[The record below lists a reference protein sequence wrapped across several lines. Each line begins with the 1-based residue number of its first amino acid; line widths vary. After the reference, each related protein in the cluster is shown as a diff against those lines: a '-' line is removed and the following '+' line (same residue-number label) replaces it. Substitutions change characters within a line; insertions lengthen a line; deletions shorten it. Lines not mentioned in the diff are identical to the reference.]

1 MVARRRKA
9 FSDETAVSSSSP
21 FSWCKACIVMQ
32 AHGGSEWNGVQMDG
46 CRERPRRCVQTPKA
60 TSEAKQSM
68 QQQQGQGVAAA
79 AAAAHSAHAQHTRAR
94 AKHTCQSITTLQH
107 MCFSFFR
114 CVFTVKLEI
123 WLKLERCDGKVGSLA
138 EFSLKL
144 FLQTSNFSITLK
156 LFYTHKLPNF
166 LSHRFVLISTKL
178 SILA

>member
-1 MVARRRKA
+1 
-9 FSDETAVSSSSP
+9 
-21 FSWCKACIVMQ
+21 MQ

-79 AAAAHSAHAQHTRAR
+79 AAHSAHAQHTHAR

-123 WLKLERCDGKVGSLA
+123 RWKLEQCDGKVGSLA
-138 EFSLKL
+138 EFSSKL
-144 FLQTSNFSITLK
+144 FLQTSNFFITSK

-166 LSHRFVLISTKL
+166 LSHRSVLISTKL
-178 SILA
+178 SILV

>member
-1 MVARRRKA
+1 MSKKKKKKKKKKGPEMERGAFPNKTAARRLAYNLLILNAPGEKQGSNRENFGNNGCDRQLVAKIATATTMVARRRKA

-79 AAAAHSAHAQHTRAR
+79 AAHSV
-94 AKHTCQSITTLQH
+94 
-107 MCFSFFR
+107 FSR
-114 CVFTVKLEI
+114 
-123 WLKLERCDGKVGSLA
+123 
-138 EFSLKL
+138 
-144 FLQTSNFSITLK
+144 
-156 LFYTHKLPNF
+156 
-166 LSHRFVLISTKL
+166 
-178 SILA
+178 